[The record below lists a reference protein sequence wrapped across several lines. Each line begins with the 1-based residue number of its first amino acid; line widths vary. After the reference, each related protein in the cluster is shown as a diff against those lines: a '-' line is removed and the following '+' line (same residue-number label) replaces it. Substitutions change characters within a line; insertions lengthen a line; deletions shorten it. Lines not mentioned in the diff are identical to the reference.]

1 MNYPKTRLR
10 RLRYN
15 KNIRKLFEDININKS
30 DLIQP
35 IFIVEGDN
43 IKKEIKS
50 LKGQYQLSIDN
61 TITFCKELIENGI
74 NSIIL
79 FGVSSKKDETG
90 EISCSSDSIIP
101 KAIKECSVLSE
112 TKQNF
117 FGADPTDR
125 PDRLTDRT

>member
-61 TITFCKELIENGI
+61 TITFCKELI
-74 NSIIL
+74 L
-79 FGVSSKKDETG
+79 SSFSVNLSMKALLALLCRASW
-90 EISCSSDSIIP
+90 ISS
-101 KAIKECSVLSE
+101 
-112 TKQNF
+112 
-117 FGADPTDR
+117 
-125 PDRLTDRT
+125 

>member
-61 TITFCKELIENGI
+61 TITINKELI
-74 NSIIL
+74 
-79 FGVSSKKDETG
+79 KK
-90 EISCSSDSIIP
+90 
-101 KAIKECSVLSE
+101 KIKY
-112 TKQNF
+112 KKIKKK
-117 FGADPTDR
+117 
-125 PDRLTDRT
+125 